1 MTYLAI
7 NLGTPNNNDGDSLYA
22 GGTKI
27 NANFAE
33 IYEALAGSTSGTILI
48 DLGNGGLVTGNSL
61 RYSAVLGRFVS
72 VSSTSLRSMGND
84 GATLLYITNNDGEAG
99 TDSDLAGPPNAVINQ
114 INGRRMWQLRARTTG
129 GTTLTRGEWHF
140 GLGLNNVT
148 SMSIY
153 TTSVVVR
160 GVNGLEVFVSSAED
174 TAAYTKMLDTSS
186 NGVRLYNNPT
196 LDVASGATK
205 AISDSSNSIAHT
217 GFVKAWSER
226 YASSSFTITAN
237 NGLTGG
243 GNLTASTR
251 TIGIDPVFYPNLCQG
266 FLYSYS
272 SVANTITLTP
282 GAATHYSF
290 GTAGETP
297 ISPASVLAIV
307 GTSSTGS
314 KTWATGWSV
323 DGGNAVLDATITAD
337 TWYYIY
343 LIGENSTGR
352 ADYLLSSQ
360 RTIGG
365 AASALLGVTASWSII
380 RRLGCVR
387 TDSSGSPTPLP
398 FTLTRVGDNTI
409 HQAWGRLAGTGA
421 VNPATATHSAYR
433 RQIITT
439 AQITPINSSV
449 AAVSTAE
456 SFYSSNL
463 TFVPPMPGVVAKLA
477 VVYQPAFTTQN
488 PVLYTYGYGLHHSS
502 ITTNVGGAPMEIVS
516 RAPVTLLTSTTVIN
530 LAMSPERDQL
540 TEANLGT
547 TAIFPTTGQTIRF
560 LFANNV
566 IATTIAP
573 VAQNYLAFDTLGF
586 NVTR

>member
-1 MTYLAI
+1 MTYQAI

-33 IYEALAGSTSGTILI
+33 IYDALAGSTSNALLI

-72 VSSTSLRSMGND
+72 VSSTTLRSLGND
-84 GATLLYITNNDGEAG
+84 GPTTVFITNNDGEAG
-99 TDSDLAGPPNAVINQ
+99 VDSDVMGPPNAFITQ
-114 INGRRMWQLRARTTG
+114 INGRRMMQLRARTTG
-129 GTTLTRGEWHF
+129 TTALTRGEWHV
-140 GLGLNNVT
+140 GLGLGNVT
-148 SMSIY
+148 SMSVY

-160 GVNGLEVFVSSAED
+160 GLNGLEVFISSAED
-174 TAAYTKMLDTSS
+174 TAAYTKMLETSS
-186 NGVRLYNNPT
+186 NGIRLYNSPV

-205 AISDSSNSIAHT
+205 TISDSSNSIAHT
-217 GFVKAWSER
+217 GFVKAWTER
-226 YASSSFTITAN
+226 YASSSFAIVVN

-243 GNLTASTR
+243 GNLTSATR

-272 SVANTITLTP
+272 SVANTVTLTP

-307 GTSSTGS
+307 GTSSTGT

-343 LIGENSTGR
+343 LIGENATGR

-380 RRLGCVR
+380 RRLGCMR

-398 FTLTRVGDNTI
+398 FTVTRAGDNTL
-409 HQAWGRLAGTGA
+409 HFAWGRLAGTGA
-421 VNPATATHSAYR
+421 INPATATHSTYR
-433 RQIITT
+433 RAIITT
-439 AQITPINSSV
+439 AQITPINTS
-449 AAVSTAE
+449 AAAIATAE
-456 SFYSSNL
+456 SFFSSNL
-463 TFVPPMPGVVAKLA
+463 TFVPPMPGVAAKLN

-488 PVLYTYGYGLHHSS
+488 PALYMYGYGLHHSS
-502 ITTNVGGAPMEIVS
+502 ITTNVGGAPMEVIS
-516 RAPVTLLTSTTVIN
+516 RPTVTLLTSNTTV
-530 LAMSPERDQL
+530 LLPMSPDRDQL

-547 TAIFPTTGQTIRF
+547 VAIFPTTGQTIRF
-560 LFANNV
+560 LFVNSV
-566 IATTIAP
+566 IGVTIAP
-573 VAQNYLAFDTLGF
+573 VAQNYLAFDALGF